1 MANITFD
8 SQAGHDDDEYPPH
21 AVPKTATIGSAVDKK
36 KTGLDCGKEAHAAHH
51 AMPLKEEGLERN
63 C

>member
-1 MANITFD
+1 MAKITFD
-8 SQAGHDDDEYPPH
+8 SQADHDDDENPPH
-21 AVPKTATIGSAVDKK
+21 AVLKTATIGSAVDKK
-36 KTGLDCGKEAHAAHH
+36 TGLDCGKEAQAAHH